1 MLIKVEQDLSMNGSE
16 VHRKKESNISHSINY
31 AILMVQKIKK
41 DIQNSKK
48 TSSNTNSHFQK
59 RISRYSRLYGV
70 LLYRAI
76 EQYLASDE
84 VQEIVQDLFFDIH
97 RYETLVFQS
106 SYLFTD
112 FTQEDN
118 EMRTN
123 TDFVKSEYMHLELIS

>member
-1 MLIKVEQDLSMNGSE
+1 M
-16 VHRKKESNISHSINY
+16 
-31 AILMVQKIKK
+31 
-41 DIQNSKK
+41 
-48 TSSNTNSHFQK
+48 
-59 RISRYSRLYGV
+59 